1 MISSVQDG
9 LEPRTSIKEIL
20 NVLEVRRLG
29 QPNRLFMSTRPRV
42 PQDVTRPGNNASSST
57 LPPRNIVALLAKQSG
72 SCSLKSGSCSLIRG
86 LMGIFG
92 LEPHIYYLR
101 VAGLP
106 APIRGRQPTS
116 VIGNKADKALA
127 LQKCPLMTH
136 SGHGQRATLA
146 LPVPSPRT
154 HPWGASPR

>member
-1 MISSVQDG
+1 MISSAQDG
-9 LEPRTSIKEIL
+9 LEQRTSIKEIL
-20 NVLEVRRLG
+20 NVLEVRCLG

-72 SCSLKSGSCSLIRG
+72 SCSLIRG

-101 VAGLP
+101 MARLP

-116 VIGNKADKALA
+116 VIGNK
-127 LQKCPLMTH
+127 
-136 SGHGQRATLA
+136 
-146 LPVPSPRT
+146 
-154 HPWGASPR
+154 